1 MIHKL
6 LELEEG
12 YREKPYYCSENYPTI
27 GIGKRIGPK
36 NADLSLYEFTCSK
49 PVAYAWLDDEIAEL
63 GKKLKPLDW
72 FANLNEGRRA
82 IVVSMCYQLGF
93 SGVMKFRKMIEAL
106 ASENW
111 SEAAKQALDSRWAK
125 QTPAR
130 ANRHAQV
137 LLTGNV
143 KSVPEYE
150 GL

>member
-1 MIHKL
+1 MNIFKL

-12 YREKPYYCSENYPTI
+12 YREKPYHCSEGYPTI

-72 FANLNEGRRA
+72 FTNLNEDRRA
-82 IVVSMCYQLGF
+82 IIVSMCYQLGL
-93 SGVMKFRKMIEAL
+93 SGVMKFKKMIA
-106 ASENW
+106 AISSENW
-111 SEAAKQALDSRWAK
+111 EEAAKQALDSKWAK

-130 ANRHAQV
+130 AKRHAEV
-137 LLTGNV
+137 LRTG
-143 KSVPEYE
+143 SFE
-150 GL
+150 GVY